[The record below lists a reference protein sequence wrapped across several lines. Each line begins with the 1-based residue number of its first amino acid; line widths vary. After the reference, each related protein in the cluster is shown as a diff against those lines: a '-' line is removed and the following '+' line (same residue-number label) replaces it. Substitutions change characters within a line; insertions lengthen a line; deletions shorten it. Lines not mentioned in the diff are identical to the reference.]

1 MPTLHTTLARSGLR
15 PAALLLALGLALGS
29 TSGWAQ
35 HDRDRGEYRICRRP
49 GDRIAVTEV
58 DADDETQEVLF
69 AADMAVV
76 ERFLIGVLGDDI
88 RDDLELDY
96 LQMPWGRDDL
106 APGFELTGMVGGYRT
121 LRRANGG
128 PVAASR
134 DEDMSLVRLV
144 PLSQF
149 LMLSVAELRTSFLD
163 PGGAPLLDGRRY
175 RRRA

>member
-1 MPTLHTTLARSGLR
+1 MARYDVVDDDGDTVLR
-15 PAALLLALGLALGS
+15 S
-29 TSGWAQ
+29 

-49 GDRIAVTEV
+49 GDRIAVVEV
-58 DADDETQEVLF
+58 DADDEAQEVLF

-76 ERFLIGVLGDDI
+76 ERFLIGILGDDI

-96 LQMPWGRDDL
+96 IQLPWGLGDL
-106 APGFELTGMVGGYRT
+106 APGFELSGMVNGYRT
-121 LRRANGG
+121 LRRVNGG

-149 LMLSVAELRTSFLD
+149 LTLSVAELRTSFLD
-163 PGGAPLLDGRRY
+163 AAGAPLLDGGRY
-175 RRRA
+175 RRRP